1 MLDSDNLVVPMKK
14 KFKRTVLKKRP
25 VAVVTPR
32 KSPRLVGKVA
42 SPSLGEL
49 PRSGSEAVVV
59 TPRRSHR
66 VLAYAKPSPP
76 IGSSFS
82 AQAKRCGVN
91 RRGATA
97 KVNKG
102 CKKRSRVD
110 ADGQDVVDEDSHDA
124 CVDQCD
130 STPPK
135 PLEDGFYD
143 DVMRLKA
150 KLSYKRSCHIKTN
163 ELRNILKDLVK
174 DEKNDDLAL
183 QVFYV
188 ILFMQVGSPGTS
200 TCVSSEAAMAEN
212 LVSQDMSQLD
222 YCVLLVDDLKRAVIR
237 YQQVA
242 FEVKAPRI
250 VSSQDAPAGVPDE
263 VPRGSSARMK
273 ASAGIYSEATKCSF
287 DDASVSLGR
296 IEGLLRIVCGEI
308 ERVPTTIE
316 HLTPVDDILPP
327 DSGFDAESSKD
338 ALSIKAEILAEI
350 RQSIVHLRTSF
361 GMFKQPQDAR
371 CKPFKDEARVV
382 ISQLERPGDVDK
394 GHGRGNEDHSGE
406 YIADGGRD
414 DNNFAENASARVEE
428 PALAS
433 NYFVARVDD
442 TVAKFKR
449 FVGFLEEVYGKAE
462 YKTSKQP
469 NSLSIAKR
477 PTYVKV
483 AKQGANECGFFRVK
497 FCFTYD
503 GDGLTEDFGDLDCP
517 GVDDWEAE
525 FMYTL
530 VFTPKNEIM
539 REELPAE
546 IRELEQ

>member
-124 CVDQCD
+124 CVDQHKARVVKSGFGCVFYLKIDSNIAHPLMGHLYTKIDPSTMILDMGESNKKLHTTSDSIHHLFGFPQGD

-222 YCVLLVDDLKRAVIR
+222 YCVLLVDDLKRVVIR
-237 YQQVA
+237 YQQGRYIILPSDIYAYWGIAQPQVPVPEPPVQYQTPFYQWEPEELTQQWHPQYTPVYLGAVA

-316 HLTPVDDILPP
+316 RLTPVDDILPP
-327 DSGFDAESSKD
+327 DSGFHAESSKD

-406 YIADGGRD
+406 
-414 DNNFAENASARVEE
+414 V
-428 PALAS
+428 ALL
-433 NYFVARVDD
+433 F
-442 TVAKFKR
+442 
-449 FVGFLEEVYGKAE
+449 
-462 YKTSKQP
+462 
-469 NSLSIAKR
+469 SL
-477 PTYVKV
+477 V
-483 AKQGANECGFFRVK
+483 
-497 FCFTYD
+497 
-503 GDGLTEDFGDLDCP
+503 
-517 GVDDWEAE
+517 
-525 FMYTL
+525 
-530 VFTPKNEIM
+530 
-539 REELPAE
+539 
-546 IRELEQ
+546 